1 MSATPTTQNSRFDTI
16 KWIFVLALVAAGVVG
31 NSIYSDQSLLYRTL
45 ALVALAAVA
54 LFVALQTAKG
64 RGYAVS
70 FREARKEIRK
80 VVWPNRQE
88 TTQTTLDSRGCR
100 VDYGSGFV
108 GSGLIIELGCFVFN
122 WLVSLKSL
130 VRKLS
135 WQSVGTWFTH
145 TQVTRS
151 KLCAPCM
158 SASSVL
164 KCKMCLVMF

>member
-1 MSATPTTQNSRFDTI
+1 MGATPTTQNSRFDTV

-70 FREARKEIRK
+70 FKEARKEIRK

-88 TTQTTLDSRGCR
+88 TTQTTLIVVVVVLIMALVLWGLDS
-100 VDYGSGFV
+100 
-108 GSGLIIELGCFVFN
+108 L
-122 WLVSLKSL
+122 
-130 VRKLS
+130 LS
-135 WQSVGTWFTH
+135 WAV
-145 TQVTRS
+145 
-151 KLCAPCM
+151 
-158 SASSVL
+158 SSL
-164 KCKMCLVMF
+164 IG

>member
-45 ALVALAAVA
+45 ALVALAALA

-88 TTQTTLDSRGCR
+88 TTQTTLIVVVVVLIMALVLWGLDS
-100 VDYGSGFV
+100 
-108 GSGLIIELGCFVFN
+108 L
-122 WLVSLKSL
+122 
-130 VRKLS
+130 LS
-135 WQSVGTWFTH
+135 WAV
-145 TQVTRS
+145 
-151 KLCAPCM
+151 
-158 SASSVL
+158 SSL
-164 KCKMCLVMF
+164 IG

>member
-31 NSIYSDQSLLYRTL
+31 NSIYSDQYLLYRTL

-70 FREARKEIRK
+70 FKEARKEIRK

-88 TTQTTLDSRGCR
+88 TTQTTLIVVVVVLIMALVLWGLDS
-100 VDYGSGFV
+100 
-108 GSGLIIELGCFVFN
+108 L
-122 WLVSLKSL
+122 
-130 VRKLS
+130 LS
-135 WQSVGTWFTH
+135 WAV
-145 TQVTRS
+145 
-151 KLCAPCM
+151 
-158 SASSVL
+158 SSL
-164 KCKMCLVMF
+164 IG

>member
-45 ALVALAAVA
+45 AIVALAALA

-88 TTQTTLDSRGCR
+88 TTQTTLIVVVVVLIMALVLWGLDS
-100 VDYGSGFV
+100 
-108 GSGLIIELGCFVFN
+108 L
-122 WLVSLKSL
+122 
-130 VRKLS
+130 LS
-135 WQSVGTWFTH
+135 WAV
-145 TQVTRS
+145 
-151 KLCAPCM
+151 
-158 SASSVL
+158 SSL
-164 KCKMCLVMF
+164 IG

>member
-45 ALVALAAVA
+45 ALVALAVVA
-54 LFVALQTAKG
+54 LFVALQTDKG

-88 TTQTTLDSRGCR
+88 TTQTTLIVVVVVLIMALVLWGLDS
-100 VDYGSGFV
+100 
-108 GSGLIIELGCFVFN
+108 L
-122 WLVSLKSL
+122 
-130 VRKLS
+130 LS
-135 WQSVGTWFTH
+135 WAV
-145 TQVTRS
+145 
-151 KLCAPCM
+151 
-158 SASSVL
+158 SSL
-164 KCKMCLVMF
+164 IG

>member
-70 FREARKEIRK
+70 FKEARKEIRK

-88 TTQTTLDSRGCR
+88 TTQTTLIVVVVVLIMALVLWGLDSLLRWA
-100 VDYGSGFV
+100 VS
-108 GSGLIIELGCFVFN
+108 SLIG
-122 WLVSLKSL
+122 
-130 VRKLS
+130 
-135 WQSVGTWFTH
+135 
-145 TQVTRS
+145 
-151 KLCAPCM
+151 
-158 SASSVL
+158 
-164 KCKMCLVMF
+164 

>member
-54 LFVALQTAKG
+54 MFVALQTAKG

-70 FREARKEIRK
+70 FKEARKEIRK

-88 TTQTTLDSRGCR
+88 TTQTTLIVVVVVLIMALVLWGLDS
-100 VDYGSGFV
+100 
-108 GSGLIIELGCFVFN
+108 L
-122 WLVSLKSL
+122 
-130 VRKLS
+130 LS
-135 WQSVGTWFTH
+135 WAV
-145 TQVTRS
+145 
-151 KLCAPCM
+151 
-158 SASSVL
+158 SSL
-164 KCKMCLVMF
+164 IG

>member
-31 NSIYSDQSLLYRTL
+31 NSIYSDQSLFYRTL

-54 LFVALQTAKG
+54 LFVALQTDKG

-88 TTQTTLDSRGCR
+88 TTQTTLIVVVVVLIMALVLWGLDS
-100 VDYGSGFV
+100 
-108 GSGLIIELGCFVFN
+108 L
-122 WLVSLKSL
+122 
-130 VRKLS
+130 LS
-135 WQSVGTWFTH
+135 WAV
-145 TQVTRS
+145 
-151 KLCAPCM
+151 
-158 SASSVL
+158 SSL
-164 KCKMCLVMF
+164 IG

>member
-1 MSATPTTQNSRFDTI
+1 MSATTTTQNSRFDTI

-45 ALVALAAVA
+45 ALVALAALA

-88 TTQTTLDSRGCR
+88 TTQTTLIVVVVVLIMALVLWGLDS
-100 VDYGSGFV
+100 
-108 GSGLIIELGCFVFN
+108 L
-122 WLVSLKSL
+122 
-130 VRKLS
+130 LS
-135 WQSVGTWFTH
+135 WAV
-145 TQVTRS
+145 
-151 KLCAPCM
+151 
-158 SASSVL
+158 SSL
-164 KCKMCLVMF
+164 IG

>member
-70 FREARKEIRK
+70 FKEARKEIRK

-88 TTQTTLDSRGCR
+88 TTQTTLIVVVVVLIMALVLGGLDS
-100 VDYGSGFV
+100 
-108 GSGLIIELGCFVFN
+108 L
-122 WLVSLKSL
+122 
-130 VRKLS
+130 LS
-135 WQSVGTWFTH
+135 WAV
-145 TQVTRS
+145 
-151 KLCAPCM
+151 
-158 SASSVL
+158 SSL
-164 KCKMCLVMF
+164 IG

>member
-88 TTQTTLDSRGCR
+88 TTQTTLIVVVVVLIMALVLWGLDS
-100 VDYGSGFV
+100 
-108 GSGLIIELGCFVFN
+108 L
-122 WLVSLKSL
+122 
-130 VRKLS
+130 LS
-135 WQSVGTWFTH
+135 WAV
-145 TQVTRS
+145 
-151 KLCAPCM
+151 
-158 SASSVL
+158 SSL
-164 KCKMCLVMF
+164 IG

>member
-64 RGYAVS
+64 RGYAIS
-70 FREARKEIRK
+70 FKEARKEIRK

-88 TTQTTLDSRGCR
+88 TTQTTLIVVVVVLIMALVLWGLDS
-100 VDYGSGFV
+100 
-108 GSGLIIELGCFVFN
+108 L
-122 WLVSLKSL
+122 
-130 VRKLS
+130 LS
-135 WQSVGTWFTH
+135 WAV
-145 TQVTRS
+145 
-151 KLCAPCM
+151 
-158 SASSVL
+158 SSL
-164 KCKMCLVMF
+164 IG

>member
-45 ALVALAAVA
+45 TLVALAAVA

-70 FREARKEIRK
+70 FKEARKEIRK

-88 TTQTTLDSRGCR
+88 TTQTTLIVVVVVLIMALVLWGLDS
-100 VDYGSGFV
+100 
-108 GSGLIIELGCFVFN
+108 L
-122 WLVSLKSL
+122 
-130 VRKLS
+130 LS
-135 WQSVGTWFTH
+135 WAV
-145 TQVTRS
+145 
-151 KLCAPCM
+151 
-158 SASSVL
+158 SSL
-164 KCKMCLVMF
+164 IG

>member
-54 LFVALQTAKG
+54 LFVALQTDKG

-80 VVWPNRQE
+80 VVWPNRQG
-88 TTQTTLDSRGCR
+88 RPK
-100 VDYGSGFV
+100 
-108 GSGLIIELGCFVFN
+108 
-122 WLVSLKSL
+122 VSLITTPIL
-130 VRKLS
+130 
-135 WQSVGTWFTH
+135 WAG
-145 TQVTRS
+145 
-151 KLCAPCM
+151 AP
-158 SASSVL
+158 
-164 KCKMCLVMF
+164 

>member
-45 ALVALAAVA
+45 ALVALAALA
-54 LFVALQTAKG
+54 LVVALQTAKG

-88 TTQTTLDSRGCR
+88 TTQTTLIVVVVVLIMALVLWGLDS
-100 VDYGSGFV
+100 
-108 GSGLIIELGCFVFN
+108 L
-122 WLVSLKSL
+122 
-130 VRKLS
+130 LS
-135 WQSVGTWFTH
+135 WAV
-145 TQVTRS
+145 
-151 KLCAPCM
+151 
-158 SASSVL
+158 SSL
-164 KCKMCLVMF
+164 IG

>member
-45 ALVALAAVA
+45 ALVALAVVV

-70 FREARKEIRK
+70 FKEARKEIRK

-88 TTQTTLDSRGCR
+88 TTQTTLIVVVVVLIMALVLWGLDS
-100 VDYGSGFV
+100 
-108 GSGLIIELGCFVFN
+108 L
-122 WLVSLKSL
+122 
-130 VRKLS
+130 LS
-135 WQSVGTWFTH
+135 WAV
-145 TQVTRS
+145 
-151 KLCAPCM
+151 
-158 SASSVL
+158 SSL
-164 KCKMCLVMF
+164 IG

>member
-45 ALVALAAVA
+45 ALVVLAAVA

-70 FREARKEIRK
+70 FKEARKEIRK

-88 TTQTTLDSRGCR
+88 TTQTTLIVVVVVLIMALVLWGLDS
-100 VDYGSGFV
+100 
-108 GSGLIIELGCFVFN
+108 L
-122 WLVSLKSL
+122 
-130 VRKLS
+130 LS
-135 WQSVGTWFTH
+135 WAV
-145 TQVTRS
+145 
-151 KLCAPCM
+151 
-158 SASSVL
+158 SSIIG
-164 KCKMCLVMF
+164 

>member
-31 NSIYSDQSLLYRTL
+31 NSIYSDQSLLSRTL

-70 FREARKEIRK
+70 FKEARKEIRK

-88 TTQTTLDSRGCR
+88 TTQTTLIVVVVVLIMALVLWGLDS
-100 VDYGSGFV
+100 
-108 GSGLIIELGCFVFN
+108 L
-122 WLVSLKSL
+122 
-130 VRKLS
+130 LS
-135 WQSVGTWFTH
+135 WAV
-145 TQVTRS
+145 
-151 KLCAPCM
+151 
-158 SASSVL
+158 SSL
-164 KCKMCLVMF
+164 IG